1 MSLVDF
7 FNSDKRTAR
16 SWDALDKKQGRPT
29 TKDANAR
36 LLRAYKSGGLEMAE
50 QALKAGACP
59 DLMMETGR
67 YHGGYGYGTTIYNS
81 PLLVLAAQHG
91 MKGFAEVL
99 LKHGAKTEATDN
111 RYNWT
116 ALYFAA
122 DRGDTPLVR
131 LLLDAGAN
139 PGQPYHD
146 TPYGIARNKQYTDI
160 AEMIKNEPAKREA
173 DKAAAVEARRLKLR
187 EAEEQAKE
195 LKRQTAAQA
204 AAVAAKA
211 PSVTQTGQSITVM
224 EPLKIK
230 KPSR

>member
-1 MSLVDF
+1 MSLADF

-16 SWDALDKKQGRPT
+16 SWDALDKKNGRPT

-36 LLRAYKSGGLEMAE
+36 LMQAYKSRGLEMAE
-50 QALKAGACP
+50 QALKAGACA

-67 YHGGYGYGTTIYNS
+67 HHGGYGYSLTIYNT
-81 PLLVLAAQHG
+81 PLLALAAQAG
-91 MKGFAEVL
+91 MKDFAEIL
-99 LKHGAKTEATDN
+99 LKHGADTEASGN
-111 RYNWT
+111 HRNWT
-116 ALYFAA
+116 PLYYAT

-139 PGQPYHD
+139 PGPLHYGA
-146 TPYGIARNKQYTDI
+146 PYGIAREKQYTDI
-160 AEMIKNEPAKREA
+160 ADMIKNEPARREA
-173 DKAAAVEARRLKLR
+173 QKQAAALEAIRARK
-187 EAEEQAKE
+187 EAEQQLIAQEVA
-195 LKRQTAAQA
+195 AAQA
-204 AAVAAKA
+204 AIALHNKA